1 MQFQNRE
8 LIRIR
13 AAVCI
18 SDRDQHVVNID
29 PCATII
35 AVHLTDPTEA
45 GTGKGQTCSSA
56 GSVIGLLRAAFVMI
70 CAGFIDPV
78 SGVLDLAAVAV
89 HIYPVSSRTAS
100 YGKRCR
106 FGAARSGGRNGDG
119 SSGYASHGVAGN
131 GDFSVRRWRIADS
144 RDGGVEVQP
153 CL

>member
-1 MQFQNRE
+1 
-8 LIRIR
+8 
-13 AAVCI
+13 
-18 SDRDQHVVNID
+18 
-29 PCATII
+29 
-35 AVHLTDPTEA
+35 
-45 GTGKGQTCSSA
+45 
-56 GSVIGLLRAAFVMI
+56 MI

-100 YGKRCR
+100 YGKRCL

-119 SSGYASHGVAGN
+119 SSGCAGHGAAIN
-131 GDFSVRRWRIADS
+131 GDLSARRGCIADS

>member
-1 MQFQNRE
+1 
-8 LIRIR
+8 
-13 AAVCI
+13 
-18 SDRDQHVVNID
+18 
-29 PCATII
+29 
-35 AVHLTDPTEA
+35 
-45 GTGKGQTCSSA
+45 
-56 GSVIGLLRAAFVMI
+56 MI

-119 SSGYASHGVAGN
+119 SSGCAIHGVAVN
-131 GDFSVRRWRIADS
+131 GDFSVRRGRIADS

>member
-35 AVHLTDPTEA
+35 AVHLANPTEA
-45 GTGKGQTCSSA
+45 GTGKGQTCSST

-119 SSGYASHGVAGN
+119 SSGCAGHGAAIN
-131 GDFSVRRWRIADS
+131 GDFSARRGCIADS
-144 RDGGVEVQP
+144 RVCGVEVQP